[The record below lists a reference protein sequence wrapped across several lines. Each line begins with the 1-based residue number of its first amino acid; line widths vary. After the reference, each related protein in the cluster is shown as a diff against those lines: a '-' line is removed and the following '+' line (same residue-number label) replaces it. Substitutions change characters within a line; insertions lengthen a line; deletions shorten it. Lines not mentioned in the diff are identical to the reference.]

1 MKIQKEKN
9 DTGSEAASQP
19 YSQIHR
25 QTETET
31 ETKLLKERGEDT
43 ETQA

>member
-31 ETKLLKERGEDT
+31 EIKLLKERWEDT